1 MSHTRATVLSIIALV
16 AGVALLIYVLRNVAP
31 YAAAGQLDPVALL
44 LLLTGVFLLVG
55 GAGVLAALAL
65 HRRWPALAGANPRK
79 RRKPLTAEPA
89 LRQGILVGL
98 VAVTLLALAIVRVLD
113 VAVLI
118 VTLLVAGLV
127 EAYVQSRQ

>member
-65 HRRWPALAGANPRK
+65 HRRWPALALFDTCGQHPHAP
-79 RRKPLTAEPA
+79 
-89 LRQGILVGL
+89 
-98 VAVTLLALAIVRVLD
+98 VAIAPH
-113 VAVLI
+113 
-118 VTLLVAGLV
+118 
-127 EAYVQSRQ
+127 QSRLASAYGNLRSAAHLR